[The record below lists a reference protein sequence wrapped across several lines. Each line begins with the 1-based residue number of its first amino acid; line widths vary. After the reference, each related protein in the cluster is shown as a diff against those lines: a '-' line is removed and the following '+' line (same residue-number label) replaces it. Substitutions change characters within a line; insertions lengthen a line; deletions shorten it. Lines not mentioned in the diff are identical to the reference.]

1 MKTESTLKEKHSMY
15 REVNSKAKANCLLI
29 WTIYEIKHVYFW
41 LQPLIWSIHT
51 NYTPN
56 VFRWVY
62 CHIFT
67 KHAKPSLTHET
78 HSFTDTISHQ
88 PNKQNQRDGRGIV
101 GLIHGT
107 CPSTPE
113 IHSQPSKAKPQRKN
127 TNKIEQVHSMLF
139 FSLAV

>member
-1 MKTESTLKEKHSMY
+1 MY

-51 NYTPN
+51 NYTPT
-56 VFRWVY
+56 VFRLVY

-88 PNKQNQRDGRGIV
+88 PNKQNQRGGRGIV

-107 CPSTPE
+107 CPPTPE
-113 IHSQPSKAKPQRKN
+113 IHSQPSKAKPQRKEEHQQN
-127 TNKIEQVHSMLF
+127 RVGAQHAFLLSCCLNPDKIQ
-139 FSLAV
+139 